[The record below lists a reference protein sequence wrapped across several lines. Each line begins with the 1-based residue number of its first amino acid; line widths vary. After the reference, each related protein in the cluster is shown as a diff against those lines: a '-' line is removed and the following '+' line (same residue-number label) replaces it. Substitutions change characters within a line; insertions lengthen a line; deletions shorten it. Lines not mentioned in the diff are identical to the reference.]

1 MGERGFIPGTLVLH
15 HQHGEAALE
24 GHGTNSPQ
32 QKRCPR
38 VPDSVLNKVINKV
51 INKVMDQ

>member
-15 HQHGEAALE
+15 HQHGEAALLE
-24 GHGTNSPQ
+24 GHGTNSRQ

-38 VPDSVLNKVINKV
+38 VPDSVINKVINKV
-51 INKVMDQ
+51 INR